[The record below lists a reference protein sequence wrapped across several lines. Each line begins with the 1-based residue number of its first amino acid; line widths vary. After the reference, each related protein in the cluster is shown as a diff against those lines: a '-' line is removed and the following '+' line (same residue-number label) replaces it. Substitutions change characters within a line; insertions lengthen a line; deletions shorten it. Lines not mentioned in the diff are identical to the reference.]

1 MSLARSLGTFL
12 GNISGEVDVIRRS
25 KPNVYSGIMQI
36 VGAIIALIWVNVLI
50 TTNSE
55 QNLKQGHQIN
65 HMDILVKRIMSLP
78 LAMIIGW
85 ILGFLAEMSV
95 HAQLA
100 NARQNCLHKGF
111 TENTKE
117 FDYCIDNINFHMQ
130 NKNDLLSRLN

>member
-1 MSLARSLGTFL
+1 MSLAKSLGSFL

-25 KPNVYSGIMQI
+25 KPNVYNGIMQI
-36 VGAIIALIWVNVLI
+36 VGAVISLIWINVLI
-50 TTNSE
+50 TTNTQE
-55 QNLKQGHQIN
+55 NVRKGHQVN
-65 HMDILVKRIMSLP
+65 HMDVLMKRILSLP
-78 LAMIIGW
+78 LALLIGW

-111 TENTKE
+111 VENTKE

-130 NKNDLLSRLN
+130 NKNDLLTRFN